1 MCVIFIAWPGKMARN
16 SHSIARHFNV
26 AMKSIRRAVRPKSQS
41 LWVYVLCVPCFV
53 FAEEAPSLEL
63 LEFLGDWEISEN
75 EWQDPLD
82 FMQDLDA
89 LDAETQTAK
98 VEEAQDA
105 Q

>member
-1 MCVIFIAWPGKMARN
+1 MMKMNKKQGECVN
-16 SHSIARHFNV
+16 
-26 AMKSIRRAVRPKSQS
+26 RA
-41 LWVYVLCVPCFV
+41 LILCALCVPCFV
-53 FAEEAPSLEL
+53 VAEEAPSLEL

-89 LDAETQTAK
+89 LDAEAQTAK

>member
-1 MCVIFIAWPGKMARN
+1 MSRVLILC
-16 SHSIARHFNV
+16 
-26 AMKSIRRAVRPKSQS
+26 
-41 LWVYVLCVPCFV
+41 VLCTPCFV

-63 LEFLGDWEISEN
+63 LEFLGDWEISED

>member
-1 MCVIFIAWPGKMARN
+1 MKKKRGEHVSRIFI
-16 SHSIARHFNV
+16 
-26 AMKSIRRAVRPKSQS
+26 
-41 LWVYVLCVPCFV
+41 LCVLCVPCFV
-53 FAEEAPSLEL
+53 FADEETPSLEL

-82 FMQDLDA
+82 FMQNLDA
-89 LDAETQTAK
+89 LDAEIRTVK

>member
-1 MCVIFIAWPGKMARN
+1 MMKMNKKQGECVNRVLI
-16 SHSIARHFNV
+16 
-26 AMKSIRRAVRPKSQS
+26 
-41 LWVYVLCVPCFV
+41 LCVLCTPCFV
-53 FAEEAPSLEL
+53 FAEETPSLEL

>member
-1 MCVIFIAWPGKMARN
+1 MNRT
-16 SHSIARHFNV
+16 
-26 AMKSIRRAVRPKSQS
+26 
-41 LWVYVLCVPCFV
+41 LVLCVLFIPCFV
-53 FAEEAPSLEL
+53 FAEETPSLEL

-89 LDAETQTAK
+89 LDAEAQTAK

>member
-1 MCVIFIAWPGKMARN
+1 MRKKRGEGVSRVLI
-16 SHSIARHFNV
+16 
-26 AMKSIRRAVRPKSQS
+26 
-41 LWVYVLCVPCFV
+41 LCVLFTPCFV
-53 FAEEAPSLEL
+53 VAEEAPSLEL

-89 LDAETQTAK
+89 LDAEAQTAK

>member
-1 MCVIFIAWPGKMARN
+1 MNRV
-16 SHSIARHFNV
+16 
-26 AMKSIRRAVRPKSQS
+26 
-41 LWVYVLCVPCFV
+41 LVLCALLVPGFV
-53 FAEEAPSLEL
+53 FAEEIPSPEL
-63 LEFLGDWEISEN
+63 LEFLGDWEVSEN

-89 LDAETQTAK
+89 LDAEAQTAK

>member
-1 MCVIFIAWPGKMARN
+1 
-16 SHSIARHFNV
+16 
-26 AMKSIRRAVRPKSQS
+26 MKKKQGERVNRI
-41 LWVYVLCVPCFV
+41 LVLCVLLTPGFMS
-53 FAEEAPSLEL
+53 AGEAPSPEL
-63 LEFLGDWEISEN
+63 LEFLGNWEISEN

-89 LDAETQTAK
+89 LDAEAQTAK